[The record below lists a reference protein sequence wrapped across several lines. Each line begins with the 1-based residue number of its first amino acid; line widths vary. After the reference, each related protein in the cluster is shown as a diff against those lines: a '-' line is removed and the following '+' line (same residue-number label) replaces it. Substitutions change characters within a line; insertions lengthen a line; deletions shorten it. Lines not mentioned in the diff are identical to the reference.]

1 MINHEHKFIFIH
13 IPKCAGMSIGRT
25 LINLTNE
32 NEIVGLDTLTPK
44 PEDYCGFKI
53 HHNRFDE
60 QMWKDYFVFTFIRE
74 PKDRLYSQYTYRN
87 FLYYYD
93 YEYAVKNM
101 RELFIQQYG
110 LKVLFLMHWRMRI

>member
-44 PEDYCGFKI
+44 PEDYSGFKI
-53 HHNRFDE
+53 RHNRFDK
-60 QMWKDYFVFTFIRE
+60 QMWKDYFVFGNPTF
-74 PKDRLYSQYTYRN
+74 SHT
-87 FLYYYD
+87 
-93 YEYAVKNM
+93 
-101 RELFIQQYG
+101 
-110 LKVLFLMHWRMRI
+110 

>member
-44 PEDYCGFKI
+44 PEDYSGFKI
-53 HHNRFDE
+53 HHNRLING
-60 QMWKDYFVFTFIRE
+60 YVIN
-74 PKDRLYSQYTYRN
+74 PLLILN
-87 FLYYYD
+87 
-93 YEYAVKNM
+93 YEGKNAFGV
-101 RELFIQQYG
+101 RVEEYEE
-110 LKVLFLMHWRMRI
+110 VT